1 MRNIIIVDAISTGMN
16 FIYDIISRGY
26 NPVVIQSKISGDSP
40 EVKEYIEYVEGDL
53 NSIEYDFEWI
63 HEKDTYEETLEMVR
77 DYDPILVLPG
87 NEKGVILASRLSSDL
102 GLLCNPIEN
111 LDAMTL
117 KDEMQKRLAENNL
130 RHIRGQTVTS
140 IDEAIKFY
148 DDENLKQVV
157 IKPIYSAGSSSVR
170 ICANKEEMIA
180 SLNELFDDTN
190 YYGEDNSE
198 MLIQEFISGDE
209 YIVNTVS
216 CQGDHR
222 VTLVWK
228 YHKVKTSEG
237 AIIYD
242 TCHTVNELNI
252 GEAEMIEY
260 AYKVADA
267 IGIQYGPVHGE
278 YMIDDDGPVLI
289 EVNCRPCG
297 GHMDSE
303 FLDRISGQHETD
315 SILDSYL
322 KPEHFSE
329 EKKKP
334 YRLFAHGV
342 VKFFIAPKDILADS
356 SPMTNISLKLASHHR
371 TSLPNSFETLH
382 PFVKTIDLNSSC
394 GLVYLVHENLF
405 ALHHD
410 LEFLRKVESKAFDL
424 VLSEY
429 NDELPVIDNEKSIND
444 SIKLLDAGEIYGTTL
459 FVTDQKI
466 DRTCVQV
473 GLDEI
478 SALHATYD
486 CVIVNL
492 NSSMVNK
499 KEDEIA
505 EIFLDIFT
513 KVKVGGL
520 IFVPKTTYQCLM
532 SKRRGME
539 ALLRTLNLRIELPP
553 NGVDGV
559 IIASKT

>member
-16 FIYDIISRGY
+16 FIHDIISRGY
-26 NPVVIQSKISGDSP
+26 HPVVIQSKVSGDSP
-40 EVKEYIEYVEGDL
+40 EIKEYIDYVERDL

-63 HEKDTYEETLEMVR
+63 LEKDTYEETLEMVR
-77 DYDPILVLPG
+77 EYDPILVLPG
-87 NEKGVILASRLSSDL
+87 NERGVILASKLSNDL

-170 ICANKEEMIA
+170 ICANREEMIA
-180 SLNELFDDTN
+180 SLNELFEETN
-190 YYGEDNSE
+190 YYGEENSE
-198 MLIQEFISGDE
+198 LLIQEFIDGDE

-228 YHKVKTSEG
+228 YHKVKSSEG
-237 AIIYD
+237 AILYD
-242 TCHTVNELNI
+242 TCRTVNELNL

-267 IGIQYGPVHGE
+267 LGIQYGPVHGE

-303 FLDRISGQHETD
+303 FLDSISGQHETD
-315 SILDSYL
+315 SIMDSYL
-322 KPEHFSE
+322 KPEHFIE

-342 VKFFIAPKDILADS
+342 IKFFIVPTDILAES
-356 SPMTNISLKLASHHR
+356 SPMTNISLKLASHYK
-371 TSLPNSFETLH
+371 TSLLNSFETLH

-394 GLVYLVHENLF
+394 GFVYLVHENLF
-405 ALHHD
+405 VLHHD

-424 VLSEY
+424 VLSEH
-429 NDELPVIDNEKSIND
+429 NRDSIKIDEEKSIND
-444 SIKLLDAGEIYGTTL
+444 SIKLLDDSEIFGTTL

-478 SALHATYD
+478 SDIRATYD
-486 CVIVNL
+486 SVIVNL
-492 NSSMVNK
+492 NSSMLNK

-505 EIFLDIFT
+505 EIFLEIFS

-520 IFVPKTTYQCLM
+520 IFVPETTYQCLI

-539 ALLRTLNLRIELPP
+539 ALLKTLNLRIELPP
-553 NGVDGV
+553 NNVEGV

>member
-16 FIYDIISRGY
+16 FIHDIISRGY
-26 NPVVIQSKISGDSP
+26 RPVVIQSKVYGDSP
-40 EVKEYIEYVEGDL
+40 EIKEYIDYVERDL

-63 HEKDTYEETLEMVR
+63 HEKDTYEETLEMIR
-77 DYDPILVLPG
+77 EYNPILVLPG
-87 NEKGVILASRLSSDL
+87 NERGVILASKLSNDL

-170 ICANKEEMIA
+170 ICADREEMIA
-180 SLNELFDDTN
+180 SLNELFEETN
-190 YYGEDNSE
+190 YYGEENSE
-198 MLIQEFISGDE
+198 LLIQEFIDGDE

-228 YHKVKTSEG
+228 YHKVKSSEG
-237 AIIYD
+237 AILYD
-242 TCHTVNELNI
+242 TCRTVNELNL

-260 AYKVADA
+260 AYNVADA
-267 IGIQYGPVHGE
+267 LGIQYGPVHGE

-303 FLDRISGQHETD
+303 FLDSISGQHETD

-322 KPEHFSE
+322 KPEHFIE

-342 VKFFIAPKDILADS
+342 IKFFIVPTDILAES
-356 SPMTNISLKLASHHR
+356 SPMTNISLKLASHYK

-394 GLVYLVHENLF
+394 GFVYLVHENLF
-405 ALHHD
+405 VLHHD

-424 VLSEY
+424 VLSEH
-429 NDELPVIDNEKSIND
+429 NRDSIKIDEEKSIND
-444 SIKLLDAGEIYGTTL
+444 SIKLLDDSEIFGTTL

-478 SALHATYD
+478 SDIRATYD
-486 CVIVNL
+486 SVIVNL
-492 NSSMVNK
+492 NSSMLNK

-505 EIFLDIFT
+505 EIFLEIFS

-520 IFVPKTTYQCLM
+520 IFVPETTYQCLI

-539 ALLRTLNLRIELPP
+539 ALLKTLNLRIELPP
-553 NGVDGV
+553 NGVEGV